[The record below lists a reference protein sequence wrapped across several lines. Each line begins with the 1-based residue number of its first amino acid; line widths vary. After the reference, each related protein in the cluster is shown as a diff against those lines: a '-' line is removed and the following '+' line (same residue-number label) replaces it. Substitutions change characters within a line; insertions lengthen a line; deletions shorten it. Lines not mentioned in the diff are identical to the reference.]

1 MPTAFRIK
9 NAKCST
15 AIGRE
20 QKAYWSTLSSRE
32 TVLTHARACCRRR
45 YTPKVQGSKVL
56 SRQARKSKNSIH
68 IQPDSHLDVLS
79 STALLAFLHIQQLWI
94 GQHSNKLPANR
105 PWAPKNIFGGRQVNA
120 MSLNRSGATIFSRRL
135 RKLSRPEVESEAMR
149 IATAASTATAAPSR
163 AV

>member
-1 MPTAFRIK
+1 MWSQVGQRRADDVAQMPTAFRIK

-56 SRQARKSKNSIH
+56 SRQARRSKNSIH

-79 STALLAFLHIQQLWI
+79 STALLALCCIFSSCELASTLTSFQLI
-94 GQHSNKLPANR
+94 DH
-105 PWAPKNIFGGRQVNA
+105 GRQRT
-120 MSLNRSGATIFSRRL
+120 S
-135 RKLSRPEVESEAMR
+135 SEADRSM
-149 IATAASTATAAPSR
+149 PCP
-163 AV
+163 